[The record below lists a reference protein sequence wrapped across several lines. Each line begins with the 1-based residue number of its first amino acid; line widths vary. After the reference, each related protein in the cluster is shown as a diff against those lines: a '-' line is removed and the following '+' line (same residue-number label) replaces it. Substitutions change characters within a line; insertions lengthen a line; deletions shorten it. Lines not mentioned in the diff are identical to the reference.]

1 MNIGAHAAN
10 VPHEVPVATE
20 RIPVHRMPTT
30 ATDLPVTPKERAIFT
45 TEAPTPELMNM
56 LAMAYANMRMKS
68 AMTVS
73 YTHLFEDHYFV
84 HISLCI

>member
-10 VPHEVPVATE
+10 APHEVPVATE

-68 AMTVS
+68 AMRI
-73 YTHLFEDHYFV
+73 LFTLFIAALRE
-84 HISLCI
+84 S